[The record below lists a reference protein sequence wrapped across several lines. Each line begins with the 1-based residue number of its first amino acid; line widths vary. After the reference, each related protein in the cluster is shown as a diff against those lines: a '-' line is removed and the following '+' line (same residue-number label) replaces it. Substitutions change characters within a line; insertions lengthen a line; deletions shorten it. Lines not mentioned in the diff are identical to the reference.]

1 MASRRVGDN
10 EGSYRLWSAI
20 TWSYLCAG
28 RLVAGCARGALAAAG
43 SRSRAVTDGSIRR
56 ASAARLAAL
65 VAAIGPVAY
74 IVLTIVLGLL
84 WDGYDPIR
92 NTQSELGAVNSP
104 YQTIMNVG
112 GFMGLGV
119 CILSF
124 AAAFG
129 LVLRDGWAKV
139 LVLVL
144 IGIAGV
150 GMVVVGFFP
159 CDADCVDV
167 TRTGRLHGTFS
178 APGAIGLPVAA
189 MLSSL
194 VFRID
199 GRFGTSWQVVSFWVG
214 LVALASGPVIQA
226 ELVPEWNGLLQRAAM
241 WPPLFWMS
249 AVSVR
254 LQRL

>member
-1 MASRRVGDN
+1 M
-10 EGSYRLWSAI
+10 
-20 TWSYLCAG
+20 
-28 RLVAGCARGALAAAG
+28 
-43 SRSRAVTDGSIRR
+43 
-56 ASAARLAAL
+56 SAARPAAL

-74 IVLTIVLGLL
+74 IVLTVVLGLL

-92 NTQSELGAVNSP
+92 ATQSELGAVNSP
-104 YQTIMNVG
+104 YEAVMNIG

-124 AAAFG
+124 AVAFG
-129 LVLRDGWAKV
+129 LVLRGRWAKV

-159 CDADCVDV
+159 CDAGCVDV

-189 MLSSL
+189 MVSSL

-199 GRFGTSWQVVSFWVG
+199 GRFGTGWQLVSFWGG
-214 LVALASGPVIQA
+214 LLALASGPVIQA
-226 ELVPEWNGLLQRAAM
+226 ELFPELNGLLQRAAM
-241 WPPLFWMS
+241 WPPLLWMS

-254 LQRL
+254 LHALAAGSGPTATRRIPSGT